1 MKRQSLIYISFLFL
15 SFQAFAQYPLITLEG
30 ALDMAHHNNTGL
42 KSGKLLVDQKNKIAD
57 AGILRPPAQVYLSS
71 EEFNFK
77 NQTGVHSLNLQQN
90 FYLPKTIEAQKKVF
104 QSGVNVAEK
113 QLDMTARDL
122 NLLVTSAYY
131 KVMMTKKEK
140 ALAKENL
147 DLYVDFLNITKSQL
161 DAGETG
167 KIPKLAARSRL
178 GQAQMAL
185 DHSNEQYQIALS
197 LFNQILRS
205 DIVYDVAGELPTVS
219 SFSYDDIVPE
229 NPHLQIQQ
237 AKIEMASSKV
247 KQQET
252 QLLPQINSGLK
263 LQTANDKFPLF
274 AYQLGVNVPLFKKAY
289 RGQTEAAE
297 IGVKIQQS
305 KLEES
310 RNKLELT
317 ITELRFRLQ
326 HALHVLVYLQE
337 ELAPIVNEQKE
348 VNFLAY
354 REGEIRYL
362 EYLDS
367 LEQFALVKKQYLT
380 ALYEFNVLKLELDY
394 WLGN

>member
-1 MKRQSLIYISFLFL
+1 
-15 SFQAFAQYPLITLEG
+15 
-30 ALDMAHHNNTGL
+30 
-42 KSGKLLVDQKNKIAD
+42 
-57 AGILRPPAQVYLSS
+57 
-71 EEFNFK
+71 
-77 NQTGVHSLNLQQN
+77 
-90 FYLPKTIEAQKKVF
+90 
-104 QSGVNVAEK
+104 
-113 QLDMTARDL
+113 
-122 NLLVTSAYY
+122 
-131 KVMMTKKEK
+131 
-140 ALAKENL
+140 
-147 DLYVDFLNITKSQL
+147 
-161 DAGETG
+161 
-167 KIPKLAARSRL
+167 
-178 GQAQMAL
+178 
-185 DHSNEQYQIALS
+185 
-197 LFNQILRS
+197 
-205 DIVYDVAGELPTVS
+205 
-219 SFSYDDIVPE
+219 
-229 NPHLQIQQ
+229 
-237 AKIEMASSKV
+237 MASSKV